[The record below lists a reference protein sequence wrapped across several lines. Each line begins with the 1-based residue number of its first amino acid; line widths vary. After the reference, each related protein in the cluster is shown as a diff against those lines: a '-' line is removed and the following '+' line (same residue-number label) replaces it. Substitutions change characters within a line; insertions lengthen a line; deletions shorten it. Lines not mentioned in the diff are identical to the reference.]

1 MKTQEPKQ
9 ENDYTA
15 LLKPVGT
22 KQTAVEYLL
31 SVAVGENVFDDLEIE
46 KAKRMFEQQI
56 IQAGNTCAFKQHLH
70 SDRINK
76 MSAEELEQYNLEPFY
91 TFGEEHYNETFNK

>member
-1 MKTQEPKQ
+1 MQ
-9 ENDYTA
+9 
-15 LLKPVGT
+15 
-22 KQTAVEYLL
+22 QTAVEWLVDEL
-31 SVAVGENVFDDLEIE
+31 Q
-46 KAKRMFEQQI
+46 KADYIPKDSIIMDYVIKQANEMFEQQI

-76 MSAEELEQYNLEPFY
+76 MSAEELEQYNLEPSY